1 MDVFLGNKIE
11 MGRIVE
17 IQKDIETSEK
27 LTYEEIEAL
36 KDIMLEK

>member
-1 MDVFLGNKIE
+1 MDVLLGNKIE